1 MTELNWTNK
10 HELPYNGHVQNDKF
24 RVAVDAIARK
34 AVPFF
39 DTEYAYYSDLLWD
52 AQHAVL
58 VMTGDAPDHFYIA
71 VRGMGTNIHMSLN
84 DAKYNHD
91 VTPNAVLKVEE
102 YRDEYG
108 NKHGLSVSVVWQA
121 DLDRQ
126 ETD

>member
-10 HELPYNGHVQNDKF
+10 YELPFNGHVQNDSF
-24 RVAVDAIARK
+24 RRAFDAIARK

-39 DTEYAYYSDLLWD
+39 DAEYAYYSDLMWD

-71 VRGMGTNIHMSLN
+71 VRDVGTNIHMSLK
-84 DAKYNHD
+84 DARENHGIK
-91 VTPNAVLKVEE
+91 PRAVLKVEE

-108 NKHGLSVSVVWQA
+108 NKHGLSVQVLL
-121 DLDRQ
+121 DLTKT
-126 ETD
+126 EGGA